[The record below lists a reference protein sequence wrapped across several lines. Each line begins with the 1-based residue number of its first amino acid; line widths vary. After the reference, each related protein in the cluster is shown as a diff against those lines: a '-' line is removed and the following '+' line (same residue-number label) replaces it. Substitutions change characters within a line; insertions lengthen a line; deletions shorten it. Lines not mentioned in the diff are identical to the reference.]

1 MYKIEFYETQNGESE
16 LWNFLENL
24 RQKSTTNKDLRI
36 QYKQMMFYIE
46 LLQNNGTR
54 LGENIT
60 KHLDDGIQELKP
72 GNNRVFYFFM
82 EEDTFVLLHHFRKKS
97 QKTPRREI
105 EKAKV
110 ERKDYPER
118 REENQL

>member
-60 KHLDDGIQELKP
+60 KHLDDGIWEL
-72 GNNRVFYFFM
+72 NRETIEYFISLWKKI
-82 EEDTFVLLHHFRKKS
+82 LLCYFTILERNLRRHPAEKSKK
-97 QKTPRREI
+97 QK
-105 EKAKV
+105 
-110 ERKDYPER
+110 
-118 REENQL
+118 